1 MTGNCP
7 PPDLPGPLTPCQAPG
22 QLPVHQG
29 LRRSPAGPRSP
40 RTASHVIFPG
50 PLQPPAPHRPGSP
63 ASAAFRPARLL
74 RTVAAGVLERSRPGG
89 PRPAPRPGRDVRA
102 HGGARLTCSGARDS
116 GQSHCRHRT
125 PPSSAARPSDRAA
138 RRPGDRGRGSGRGLL
153 RTREGLGEWAGTRAG
168 LRGGGAWPEERRG
181 GARGETWAGSKEG
194 MGVRV

>member
-74 RTVAAGVLERSRPGG
+74 RTVAAGVLERSRPWNAR
-89 PRPAPRPGRDVRA
+89 PRPRRARPRRREAHLLGRSGLWPEPLPPPDSAIFRRAPERQGRAPTRRPRPGQRA
-102 HGGARLTCSGARDS
+102 GPAEDEGGAGRVGGDS
-116 GQSHCRHRT
+116 G
-125 PPSSAARPSDRAA
+125 
-138 RRPGDRGRGSGRGLL
+138 GV
-153 RTREGLGEWAGTRAG
+153 EGW
-168 LRGGGAWPEERRG
+168 RG
-181 GARGETWAGSKEG
+181 GA
-194 MGVRV
+194 